1 MCQGMF
7 LCKQVHIKS
16 CKVLGWVVSYLGK
29 GCVVYV
35 KGGGRVDPVPLS

>member
-1 MCQGMF
+1 VQASSHKC
-7 LCKQVHIKS
+7 IKS
-16 CKVLGWVVSYLGK
+16 CKVLGWVVPYLGK